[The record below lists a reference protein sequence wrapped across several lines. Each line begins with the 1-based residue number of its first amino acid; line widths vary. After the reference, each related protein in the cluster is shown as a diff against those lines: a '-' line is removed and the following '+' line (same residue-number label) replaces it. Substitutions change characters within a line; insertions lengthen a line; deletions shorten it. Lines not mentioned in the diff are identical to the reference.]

1 MKYED
6 YDIEHFLTDEFFI
19 QWVKNP
25 NENNRHFWEKWV
37 DQHPEKRAVVMEA
50 VSLISAIHYGTKS
63 AVDDRLYIETFENI
77 IKAENDGLGDS
88 NLTPKKK
95 RHGFPFR
102 QVAAALLILF
112 GGVLAVN
119 LVFTPLD
126 TEEVV
131 KEEARLIKR
140 TNPSGKKSLITL
152 SDGTRVYLNAA
163 SEITYSG
170 QFSDSLRLVGLKG
183 EAFFEVK
190 SEDRPF
196 VVETLETKVRVLGTS
211 FNINQKDNGT
221 VMVAL
226 VTGKVTVNDN
236 DGNQVNLEP
245 SEMMVRKR
253 GGDWHKTPFDPLEI
267 TGWKDKMLVFK
278 RNSFSEVKERIENW
292 FGVEIQLKGKIKPDW
307 TYSGIYQDETLENV
321 LRGIS
326 LTSDL
331 TYTIDNKENVII
343 TNPK

>member
-6 YDIEHFLTDEFFI
+6 YDIEDFLTDEFFI

-37 DQHPEKRAVVMEA
+37 EQHPEKRAVVMEA
-50 VSLISAIHYGTKS
+50 VSLIGAVHYGSKS
-63 AVDDRLYIETFENI
+63 TVDDRLYIETFENI
-77 IKAENDGLGDS
+77 IKTEANGVGKS
-88 NLTPKKK
+88 KSTFKKK

-163 SEITYSG
+163 SEIAYSD
-170 QFSDSLRLVGLKG
+170 QFSDSLRLVSLKG
-183 EAFFEVK
+183 EAFFEVE

-196 VVETLETKVRVLGTS
+196 VVETMETRVRVLGTS
-211 FNINQKDNGT
+211 FNVNQKDNGT

-226 VTGKVTVNDN
+226 ITGKVKVND
-236 DGNQVNLEP
+236 
-245 SEMMVRKR
+245 
-253 GGDWHKTPFDPLEI
+253 
-267 TGWKDKMLVFK
+267 
-278 RNSFSEVKERIENW
+278 
-292 FGVEIQLKGKIKPDW
+292 
-307 TYSGIYQDETLENV
+307 
-321 LRGIS
+321 
-326 LTSDL
+326 
-331 TYTIDNKENVII
+331 
-343 TNPK
+343 